1 MILLSELGKRDIEM
15 VEMLFSGIEGV
26 IVIDDLG
33 LLRICTEH
41 IRPMTGET
49 TDDYFGRPIEE
60 VFPRTR
66 MAEVLNT
73 GRPIIAEPWE
83 INGRSRFVSFYPI
96 KSSGKIIG
104 VLGFNMFRSK
114 SEADAFVRSVQ
125 KAFSEMTHSDSDNGL
140 SGAKYSL
147 GAIIG
152 ESEGIVEAR
161 ERVMMISHSNV
172 PVLIQGETGTGKEL
186 VAHAIH
192 LESLRRDGPFV
203 RVNCAGIPDSLVESE
218 LFGYEEGAFTG
229 ARRGGKPGKFELANR
244 GSIFLD
250 EISELSKAAQA
261 KLLRAVQENEIE
273 RVGSTK
279 LLPINARII
288 SATNQPLTQL
298 VEEGHFRKDLM
309 FRLAVFTIF
318 IPPLRTRTEDIPLLC
333 RHFIE
338 QYNRDYEANITGITD
353 EGLEFLIS
361 YHWPGNVREL
371 FNALE
376 RACLDAREG
385 MLTVSNILRFLGV
398 AKNQYIKNYSFPGFN
413 LKMARQEAE
422 KSIINRALQAS
433 EGNRQ
438 QAAKLLGISRSS
450 LYSKLV
456 ELGIDN

>member
-1 MILLSELGKRDIEM
+1 MIRLNELDKRDIEI
-15 VEMLFSGIEGV
+15 VQMLFSGIDGV
-26 IVIDDLG
+26 IVIDELG
-33 LLRICTEH
+33 LLRICTDHFQRLLGGSIE
-41 IRPMTGET
+41 
-49 TDDYFGRPIEE
+49 DFLGRPIEE
-60 VFPRTR
+60 VFPHTR
-66 MAEVLNT
+66 ITEVLNT

-83 INGRSRFVSFYPI
+83 INGRSQFISCYPI
-96 KSSGKIIG
+96 KSGVQVIG
-104 VLGFNMFRSK
+104 ALGFNMFRSK
-114 SEADAFVRSVQ
+114 NEADAFVRRVQ
-125 KAFSEMTHSDSDNGL
+125 KAFSEMNHTDADKGL

-161 ERVMMISHSNV
+161 ERVMMISPSNV

-186 VAHAIH
+186 IAHAIH
-192 LESLRRDGPFV
+192 LESMRRDGPFV

-218 LFGYEEGAFTG
+218 LFGYDEGAFTG

-279 LLPINARII
+279 LMPINARII

-333 RHFIE
+333 RRFIE
-338 QYNRDYEANITGITD
+338 QYNRDCGANITGITD

-385 MLTVSNILRFLGV
+385 NLTVSNILRFLGV

-413 LKMARQEAE
+413 LKMARHEAE

-438 QAAKLLGISRSS
+438 QAA
-450 LYSKLV
+450 
-456 ELGIDN
+456 